1 MYIIRIACYSRD
13 MMKTK
18 ENSMYNYLN
27 IDQIRSALDFLE
39 ASYSK
44 AMDGEAYG
52 LANAILAKID
62 GLTEELTAKIMAE
75 NPYTTAA
82 DVRYF
87 ENIR

>member
-1 MYIIRIACYSRD
+1 

-18 ENSMYNYLN
+18 ENSMFNYLN

-52 LANAILAKID
+52 LADTILTFRD
-62 GLTEELTAKIMAE
+62 TLTEELTAKIMAE
-75 NPYTTAA
+75 DPYTTAA

-87 ENIR
+87 ENIG

>member
-1 MYIIRIACYSRD
+1 

-18 ENSMYNYLN
+18 ENSMFNHLN
-27 IDQIRSALDFLE
+27 IDQIRSSLDFLE

-44 AMDGEAYG
+44 AMDDEAYG
-52 LANAILAKID
+52 LADTILAFID
-62 GLTEELTAKIMAE
+62 TLTEELTAKIMAV

-87 ENIR
+87 ENIG

>member
-1 MYIIRIACYSRD
+1 MR
-13 MMKTK
+13 TK
-18 ENSMYNYLN
+18 ENTMYNYLN
-27 IDQIRSALDFLE
+27 VDQIRSALDFLE

-75 NPYTTAA
+75 DPYTTAA

-87 ENIR
+87 ENNG

>member
-1 MYIIRIACYSRD
+1 
-13 MMKTK
+13 MMRTQEIK
-18 ENSMYNYLN
+18 MYNYLN

-39 ASYSK
+39 ANYSK

-62 GLTEELTAKIMAE
+62 GLTEELTVKIMAE
-75 NPYTTAA
+75 DPYTTAA

-87 ENIR
+87 ENNG